1 MAEEAVAGGGEPE
14 AAVASRTQTGDIPR
28 FRKSRDDVGVSKCRR
43 TADSGRLGA
52 ETKGSAREMGRR
64 WCRLGRAALDES
76 RMGSRPRGRCR
87 GKRAFR
93 ADVVR
98 IANSVKKP
106 SSHLNP
112 GGISPS
118 SSDSSFRLAEVSG
131 IATLFAATQLPY
143 RKCVQTVS
151 STARSRPSR
160 KLSTF
165 SNTSSLSC
173 RSMLRCSLSS
183 RFFASECWRRVR
195 GPRVIAAVSF
205 ATEGILDEP
214 FDSVDR
220 GVPFTRAMSGR
231 AGGRGSAP
239 PLPRK
244 GKKKDGKFYHSRS
257 EIRTRGDLTVREPRK
272 RFPGKIS
279 GDQYP
284 GGTGGRRS

>member
-1 MAEEAVAGGGEPE
+1 MRRVGGGKGEWRKRRLPGE
-14 AAVASRTQTGDIPR
+14 ASRKRPWRAETQTGDIPR

-43 TADSGRLGA
+43 TADSGCLGA
-52 ETKGSAREMGRR
+52 KTKGSAREMGRR
-64 WCRLGRAALDES
+64 WCRLGRATLDES

-214 FDSVDR
+214 FDSADR

-239 PLPRK
+239 PLQK
-244 GKKKDGKFYHSRS
+244 GKKKDGKLRCQVLSS
-257 EIRTRGDLTVREPRK
+257 EV
-272 RFPGKIS
+272 
-279 GDQYP
+279 
-284 GGTGGRRS
+284 

>member
-1 MAEEAVAGGGEPE
+1 
-14 AAVASRTQTGDIPR
+14 
-28 FRKSRDDVGVSKCRR
+28 
-43 TADSGRLGA
+43 
-52 ETKGSAREMGRR
+52 
-64 WCRLGRAALDES
+64 
-76 RMGSRPRGRCR
+76 MGSRPRGRCR

-214 FDSVDR
+214 FDSADR

-239 PLPRK
+239 PLQEK
-244 GKKKDGKFYHSRS
+244 GKKMTGNEVSSSIKRGLRFALEAISRFANQENVS
-257 EIRTRGDLTVREPRK
+257 REKSRATNIRVERAV
-272 RFPGKIS
+272 
-279 GDQYP
+279 
-284 GGTGGRRS
+284 GGVDECSAM